1 LHSPEKYPYPPQ
13 RRFEEIRRGK
23 VKGSFKSHTLKRK
36 EVSKAKI
43 LKGKYEIVERRV
55 QYKNPSVVVWIFSG
69 KTQSNIC
76 IICRLLAD
84 SSILY

>member
-1 LHSPEKYPYPPQ
+1 MKL
-13 RRFEEIRRGK
+13 
-23 VKGSFKSHTLKRK
+23 
-36 EVSKAKI
+36 
-43 LKGKYEIVERRV
+43 VERRV